1 MKKYKNII
9 FDMGNVLLDFSPHLI
24 TSKYTQDTDIIHK
37 LVKEIFFKQEWLDM
51 DQGIMSEEEAYH
63 QIIQRVEPEYHFIV
77 KDILDHW
84 HESLIEREIMSD
96 LLEQLKQKGYK
107 LYLFSNA
114 SLRFNA
120 YKERIKAL
128 NYFEYKVMSAEILYS
143 KPSLEFYRKGFE
155 LCNINPEESFFIDDS
170 AQNILSA
177 NDLGMDGYIYNGSY
191 SLLID
196 YLKQMSI
203 L

>member
-1 MKKYKNII
+1 
-9 FDMGNVLLDFSPHLI
+9 
-24 TSKYTQDTDIIHK
+24 
-37 LVKEIFFKQEWLDM
+37 
-51 DQGIMSEEEAYH
+51 
-63 QIIQRVEPEYHFIV
+63 
-77 KDILDHW
+77 
-84 HESLIEREIMSD
+84 
-96 LLEQLKQKGYK
+96 
-107 LYLFSNA
+107 
-114 SLRFNA
+114 
-120 YKERIKAL
+120 
-128 NYFEYKVMSAEILYS
+128 MSAEILCS